1 MAGFVYIM
9 TNAAFLDL
17 VKIGKS
23 AKDPQYRKVDLETT
37 GVPDQFIVEYFAFVK
52 DFHRVEMAVH
62 NQLSSFR
69 YKENREFFGCGV
81 TKGITTIRDCASSG
95 MKYEEILNEKAFDEL
110 TKKTQIYANGDKY
123 VGQFKDELRHGKG
136 TYFWAN
142 GDKYE
147 GDWKVKP
154 NGHGTFTYLSGDKYV
169 GEVKDE
175 KKHGKGTYT
184 FANGDKFEGDWK
196 EDKMHGQVIYTTS
209 KYESVCEYKDGKKV
223 NESISR
229 KKFDLGKA
237 IRKFF
242 E

>member
-9 TNAAFLDL
+9 TNAAFPDL

-37 GVPDQFIVEYFAFVK
+37 GVPDQFIVEYFAFVE

>member
-1 MAGFVYIM
+1 
-9 TNAAFLDL
+9 
-17 VKIGKS
+17 
-23 AKDPQYRKVDLETT
+23 
-37 GVPDQFIVEYFAFVK
+37 
-52 DFHRVEMAVH
+52 MAVH

-154 NGHGTFTYLSGDKYV
+154 NGHGTFTYRSGDKYV